1 MSSITFTVLRLG
13 LLSKSFSSRFC
24 LRFRGGNEER
34 NGIYS
39 SPTEVISDAIFVYPL
54 RGTLARVKRDAQF
67 VLKIAHLAISM
78 EPTSL
83 LEKISSFLPQLSM
96 KVLLFLQVRL

>member
-1 MSSITFTVLRLG
+1 MSCF
-13 LLSKSFSSRFC
+13 K
-24 LRFRGGNEER
+24 FRGGNEER

-67 VLKIAHLAISM
+67 VLKIAQLAISM

-83 LEKISSFLPQLSM
+83 LEKISSCLPQCNFSESSTFSTSETL
-96 KVLLFLQVRL
+96 KCRLHAFML

>member
-13 LLSKSFSSRFC
+13 LLSKSFSSQFC